1 MDHSELIDQ
10 VSGTLDKLSEI
21 GFDIRMLSS
30 DLGNNFR
37 SMIDQYGVT
46 VNNPYVTH
54 QEKKVWVFTD
64 MPYVMKCAM
73 NCLYSHKKW
82 GTRMGSA
89 PQDGTCWRTSTR
101 GTGSRKFVLPPSSKR
116 HISTWRF
123 LVQDWRWSGSCNFSV
138 ILLLLVSK
146 PTRALGSWERTQ
158 DQQPSSLKQWT
169 IVWCLQFKCQG
180 WEDNFYI
187 RLCPDCTPRRVPWV
201 DSGLESEE
209 WEGFKT
215 LPITLTS
222 WTAYGPVL

>member
-73 NCLYSHKKW
+73 NCLYSHKK
-82 GTRMGSA
+82 
-89 PQDGTCWRTSTR
+89 
-101 GTGSRKFVLPPSSKR
+101 
-116 HISTWRF
+116 
-123 LVQDWRWSGSCNFSV
+123 
-138 ILLLLVSK
+138 
-146 PTRALGSWERTQ
+146 
-158 DQQPSSLKQWT
+158 
-169 IVWCLQFKCQG
+169 
-180 WEDNFYI
+180 
-187 RLCPDCTPRRVPWV
+187 
-201 DSGLESEE
+201 
-209 WEGFKT
+209 
-215 LPITLTS
+215 
-222 WTAYGPVL
+222 